1 MMVHQTSSD
10 TFRIPRLPWVAF
22 ILIISSPLLSLS
34 WRLPELIPV
43 HVFLVVVLVV
53 PPLLVWTLVIRDDG
67 MTLYRVNHLK
77 WDEVRNARLIR
88 IPGLPHLI
96 VRRRK
101 GLFRW
106 WWVPLY
112 FKGARDVR
120 AVILERCPKD
130 NPIRRCVESAAV

>member
-1 MMVHQTSSD
+1 MMGHQTSSD
-10 TFRIPRLPWVAF
+10 TFRMPRLPWVAF

-43 HVFLVVVLVV
+43 HVFLFSVLIV

-88 IPGLPHLI
+88 IPGLPYMI

-120 AVILERCPKD
+120 AAILERCPKD

>member
-1 MMVHQTSSD
+1 M
-10 TFRIPRLPWVAF
+10 PRLPWVAF

-43 HVFLVVVLVV
+43 HVFLFSVLIV

-88 IPGLPHLI
+88 IPGLPYMI

-120 AVILERCPKD
+120 AAILERCPKD

>member
-1 MMVHQTSSD
+1 MVQQTSSD
-10 TFRIPRLPWVAF
+10 TFRMPRLPWVAF

-34 WRLPELIPV
+34 WQDDPELIAV
-43 HVFLVVVLVV
+43 HVVMVVVLIVA
-53 PPLLVWTLVIRDDG
+53 PLLVWTLVIRDDG
-67 MTLYRVNHLK
+67 MTLYRVNRLK
-77 WDEVRNARLIR
+77 WDEVHSARLIR
-88 IPGLPHLI
+88 IPGLPYMI

-112 FKGARDVR
+112 FKGTRDVR